1 MAGLGQRHLRLG
13 RADEA
18 DRQTEHRSRF
28 GCTFVK
34 QVEQA
39 EERGRRVAD
48 RHHCTGKTVTPE
60 VKRRRRARVT
70 DAARQLWYARIAEGA
85 DDFVCRRQPLAG
97 DSSSNHLRVAQD
109 RRTGLERRAPCLHD
123 TGGMLHVS
131 GEIDHAGGVDHAYY
145 DARGFVVETGKVGF
159 GADGGE
165 AAPIDFR
172 TVANIVAHQI
182 PSTT

>member
-1 MAGLGQRHLRLG
+1 MISFAAGSRLRVIP
-13 RADEA
+13 AA
-18 DRQTEHRSRF
+18 TICASHRIGAPAWS
-28 GCTFVK
+28 
-34 QVEQA
+34 
-39 EERGRRVAD
+39 
-48 RHHCTGKTVTPE
+48 
-60 VKRRRRARVT
+60 
-70 DAARQLWYARIAEGA
+70 AARA
-85 DDFVCRRQPLAG
+85 
-97 DSSSNHLRVAQD
+97 
-109 RRTGLERRAPCLHD
+109 CLHD